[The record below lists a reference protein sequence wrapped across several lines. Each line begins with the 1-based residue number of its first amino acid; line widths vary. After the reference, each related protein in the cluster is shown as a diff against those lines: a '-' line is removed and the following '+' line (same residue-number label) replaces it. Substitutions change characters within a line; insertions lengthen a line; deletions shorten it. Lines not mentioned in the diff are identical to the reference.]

1 MSTNRN
7 GSFVCRSIKGGDMS
21 RTKAVIAGAIVLCM
35 AYFSF
40 NVFGQQPT
48 SRPRVVVVGVNG
60 MEWDIIRPLLLR
72 GELPSLASV
81 IQRGVY
87 GKLRTLSAP
96 NCPKIY
102 TALATSVP
110 PEDNGITGF
119 VVAGTTAN
127 TKMLKQEPLW
137 SILSRNNV
145 SVGMA
150 NVPATFPVMPVNGYM
165 VSGMLTRGKGCE
177 DGLLCSPKLSE
188 VEGGDAVY
196 PSSLIPE
203 LQEKVGDFQIDCS
216 RMPTREQLNG
226 REAQAIDEWLD
237 QVSHIRSQQTKL
249 FEFLL
254 SNHPTDFTMLVQ
266 SCEDRVGHWLYP
278 IQPHNLGYDPKL
290 HALRLQAFPDQYR
303 AFDRVLGQILKHVDA
318 ETYLF
323 IISDHGIKPLREF
336 EESRMV
342 NPGTHQHDA
351 NTPIIAHHD
360 FADGDD
366 VPGLFIAAGPNIRKD
381 QRLMGFPISVF
392 DIAPTIL
399 HLFGIQQPVQMRGR
413 VMTEIFEEAPGTSS
427 SANASSPRP

>member
-1 MSTNRN
+1 MKRN
-7 GSFVCRSIKGGDMS
+7 K
-21 RTKAVIAGAIVLCM
+21 VIVVGAIALCI
-35 AYFSF
+35 AYFSATA
-40 NVFGQQPT
+40 FGQQSKP
-48 SRPRVVVVGVNG
+48 RPHVVVVGING
-60 MEWDIIRPLLLR
+60 MEWDIVRPLLLR
-72 GELPSLASV
+72 GQLPNLASV
-81 IQRGVY
+81 IERGVH

-102 TALATSVP
+102 TALATSAA

-137 SILSRNNV
+137 SILSRNSV
-145 SVGMA
+145 TVGMA

-188 VEGGDAVY
+188 VQGGDAVY
-196 PSSLIPE
+196 PPSLVPE
-203 LQEKVGDFQIDCS
+203 LQENVGDFQIDCS

-226 REAQAIDEWLD
+226 KEAQAIDEWLG
-237 QVSHIRSQQTKL
+237 QVSRIRAQQTKL
-249 FEFLL
+249 FDFLL
-254 SNHPTDFTMLVQ
+254 AHHPTDFTMLVQ

-290 HALRLQAFPDQYR
+290 HTLRLEAFPDQYR
-303 AFDRVLGQILKHVDA
+303 AFDQVLGQILKHVDA

-336 EESRMV
+336 EESRMLYRAA
-342 NPGTHQHDA
+342 HQHDA
-351 NTPIIAHHD
+351 STPIVAHHD

-366 VPGLFIAAGPNIRKD
+366 VPGLFIASGPNMKKD
-381 QRLMGFPISVF
+381 LRLMGLPISVF

-399 HLFGIQQPVQMRGR
+399 HIYGIEKPPQMQGR
-413 VMTEIFEEAPGTSS
+413 VITEIFEQSPGTSY
-427 SANASSPRP
+427 SASVSPPSR

>member
-1 MSTNRN
+1 
-7 GSFVCRSIKGGDMS
+7 MS
-21 RTKAVIAGAIVLCM
+21 RRKVAVAGAIGLCI
-35 AYFSF
+35 AFFSLKAF
-40 NVFGQQPT
+40 SQQPGP
-48 SRPRVVVVGVNG
+48 RPRIIVVGVNG

-72 GELPSLASV
+72 GELPNLASV
-81 IQRGVY
+81 IERGVY

-102 TALATSVP
+102 TALATSTA

-137 SILSRNNV
+137 SILSGNRV

-188 VEGGDAVY
+188 VQGGDAVY
-196 PSSLIPE
+196 PPSLIPE
-203 LQEKVGDFQIDCS
+203 LQANVGDFQIDCS

-237 QVSHIRSQQTKL
+237 QVSRIRAQQTKL
-249 FEFLL
+249 FDFLL

-290 HALRLQAFPDQYR
+290 HTLRLQAFPDQYR

-336 EESRMV
+336 EESRMF
-342 NPGTHQHDA
+342 NREIHQHDA
-351 NTPIIAHHD
+351 KTPIIAHHD

-366 VPGLFIAAGPNIRKD
+366 VPGLFIAAGPNVKKD
-381 QRLMGFPISVF
+381 QRLMGLPISVF

-399 HLFGIQQPVQMRGR
+399 HLYGIQKPAQMRGR
-413 VMTEIFEEAPGTSS
+413 VMTEIFEQTPGTSS
-427 SANASSPRP
+427 SASVSSPRR